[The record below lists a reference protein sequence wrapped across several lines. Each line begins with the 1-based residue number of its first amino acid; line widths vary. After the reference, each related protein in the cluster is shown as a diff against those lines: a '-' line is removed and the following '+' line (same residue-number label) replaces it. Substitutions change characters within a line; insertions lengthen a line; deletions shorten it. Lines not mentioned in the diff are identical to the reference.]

1 MGRKIPTN
9 KIMIS
14 TLVFLLL
21 LIPLV
26 SAHCPLCTA
35 GAIGAAGVAAWLG
48 VKASVVGIFIGA
60 FAASIGWWFS
70 NIIKKRYIP
79 YQSIVIVVLSFITT
93 VGPISKMFK
102 EVGSYYIN
110 LFGGYGSLFNRTYVY
125 SPFLVGAIVGTVIVS
140 VSPYLSKKI
149 TLIAG
154 NKKPKH
160 YQGMILM
167 GTLLILASLVF
178 YVI

>member
-1 MGRKIPTN
+1 MGMEFSTN
-9 KIMIS
+9 KIIIS
-14 TLVFLLL
+14 TSAFLLL
-21 LIPLV
+21 LVSQV

-79 YQSIVIVVLSFITT
+79 YQNIVIVVFSFITT

-102 EVGSYYIN
+102 EVGSYYLN

-125 SPFLVGAIVGTVIVS
+125 SPFLIGAIVGTVIVS
-140 VSPYLSKKI
+140 ISPYLSKKI
-149 TLIAG
+149 TVIAG
-154 NKKPKH
+154 NKKPMH

-167 GTLLILASLVF
+167 GILLILTSLIF